1 MEIADDGVNY
11 SFGNDVMTHTTMQD
25 VCTVARVFVG
35 RHFRASKLKRRITM
49 YLASYLRRQQQ
60 VTQLDWVGRTEDVQK
75 KETVSQKERWVSREG

>member
-35 RHFRASKLKRRITM
+35 RHFRASDGSLCT
-49 YLASYLRRQQQ
+49 LQATS
-60 VTQLDWVGRTEDVQK
+60 DDN
-75 KETVSQKERWVSREG
+75 SR